1 MLVVARRR
9 CCRARDFWKYQRQ
22 PSNLTAQFPLGVVV
36 KVLWLGVLATALALT
51 GCGKSETSKPVTL
64 FQWEDYV
71 QAPFLKGY
79 QDRYKE
85 KPGTSI
91 FADEDEAFA
100 KMRAGFKPDVMGPCL
115 YSLPRWKAAGL
126 IQPIETSKLKNWNK
140 ISPTLRNLPEIQA
153 GPGKVWF
160 VPHYWG
166 NTSLTIRT
174 DLAPEYAKSQSWN
187 ILFDPKYKG
196 RISVLDGVDDVVP
209 FVAKMIG
216 IDAYT
221 MTDPQWEQ
229 VKAKLK
235 ELMPQLRVI
244 SADNATL
251 EQGLAS
257 GELVATMSWRTTFA
271 HLNREHKPVAY
282 LTPPGGIFT
291 YVCGLVVHKDPS
303 NEEKALALIDS
314 GIADDAA
321 VFMVT
326 RIGDEPANT
335 EAMKLVADQVYTD
348 LQIPKDLDTFLKS
361 GTFQKPLPNK
371 DKIVAAW
378 QEIRSGVQ

>member
-1 MLVVARRR
+1 VPVILAGW
-9 CCRARDFWKYQRQ
+9 D
-22 PSNLTAQFPLGVVV
+22 V
-36 KVLWLGVLATALALT
+36 KQAYFIGMALALALSA
-51 GCGKSETSKPVTL
+51 CGKSESSKPVTL

-79 QDRYKE
+79 EDAYKE

-100 KMRAGFKPDVMGPCL
+100 KMRAGYKPDVMGPCL

-126 IQPIETSKLKNWNK
+126 LAPIDTSKLKNWDR
-140 ISPTLRNLPEIQA
+140 ISPVLKNLPGISA

-174 DLAPEYAKSQSWN
+174 DLAPEYARSQSWG

-209 FVAKMIG
+209 FIARMIG
-216 IDAYT
+216 VDAYT
-221 MTDPQWEQ
+221 MTDAQWVTVQ
-229 VKAKLK
+229 AKLR

-257 GELVATMSWRTTFA
+257 GELVAAMSWRTTFA
-271 HLNREHKPVAY
+271 HLNKEHKPVAY
-282 LTPPGGIFT
+282 LNPHGGIFT
-291 YVCGLVVHKDPS
+291 YVCGLVMHKDPS
-303 NEEKALALIDS
+303 NEAKALALIDA

-321 VFMVT
+321 VFMVEK
-326 RIGDEPANT
+326 IGDEPANT
-335 EAMKLVADQVYTD
+335 QAMKQVPDQVYAD
-348 LQIPKDLDTFLKS
+348 LQIPRDLDTFLKS
-361 GTFQKPLPNK
+361 GIFQRPLPGK
-371 DKIVAAW
+371 DRIIAAW
-378 QEIRSGVQ
+378 TEIKSGAQ

>member
-1 MLVVARRR
+1 MKAFFITGIVA
-9 CCRARDFWKYQRQ
+9 A
-22 PSNLTAQFPLGVVV
+22 
-36 KVLWLGVLATALALT
+36 ALALSS
-51 GCGKSETSKPVTL
+51 CGKNESRPVTL

-71 QAPFLKGY
+71 QAPFLKDY
-79 QDRYKE
+79 EDRYKE

-91 FADEDEAFA
+91 FADEDEALA
-100 KMRAGFKPDVMGPCL
+100 KMRAGYKPDVMGPCL

-126 IQPIETSKLKNWNK
+126 IQPIDTSKLKNWNK
-140 ISPTLRNLPEIQA
+140 LSPTLRNLPEIQA
-153 GPGKVWF
+153 GAGKVWF

-196 RISVLDGVDDVVP
+196 RIAVLDGVDDVVP

-221 MTDPQWEQ
+221 MTDAQWSLVQ
-229 VKAKLK
+229 AKLR

-251 EQGLAS
+251 DQGLAS
-257 GELVATMSWRTTFA
+257 GELVAAMSWRTTFA
-271 HLNREHKPVAY
+271 HLNRGHKPVAY
-282 LTPPGGIFT
+282 LNPPGGIFT
-291 YVCGLVVHKDPS
+291 YVCGLVMHKDPS
-303 NEEKALALIDS
+303 DEAKALALIDS

-321 VFMVT
+321 RFMVT
-326 RIGDEPANT
+326 KIGDEPANT
-335 EAMKLVADQVYTD
+335 EAMKQVPDSVFTT
-348 LQIPKDLDTFLKS
+348 LGLTRDLDTFLKN
-361 GTFQKPLPNK
+361 GIFQKPLPNK

-378 QEIRSGVQ
+378 TEIKSGVQ